1 MNAARKYSRTNGP
14 GCITISKPIVTR
26 SRIPEVKDKEFEA
39 FFADKDNVS
48 MSSYKVHSKTN
59 LPTLYL
65 KDNKEALWKK
75 FEATYP
81 DGIKRTSFMARLANG
96 QFVYCNDLD
105 GLCSICNEYFYEV
118 FDTLTSLI
126 QLNITDQGERVI
138 IKYMISLFIFLKSKI
153 CLKLHYLQNKLI
165 TELEK
170 LRVHLRRGFE
180 EELTM
185 NGDGTTIHASTI
197 NHCLLY
203 AFGECYEQ
211 HTDRCAAYDHLFVFI
226 QHLMANLEERRSTIE
241 ECKEKLYYF

>member
-14 GCITISKPIVTR
+14 GCIAICKPTVTR
-26 SRIPEVKDKEFEA
+26 SRISEVKDKEFEA
-39 FFADKDNVS
+39 FFADKENVS

-59 LPTLYL
+59 LPILYL
-65 KDNKEALWKK
+65 KDNKDALWKK

-96 QFVYCNDLD
+96 QFVYRNDLG

-126 QLNITDQGERVI
+126 QLNITNQGER
-138 IKYMISLFIFLKSKI
+138 
-153 CLKLHYLQNKLI
+153 NKLI

-170 LRVHLRRGFE
+170 LRIHLRRGFE

-185 NGDGTTIHASTI
+185 NGDGTTIH
-197 NHCLLY
+197 
-203 AFGECYEQ
+203 
-211 HTDRCAAYDHLFVFI
+211 
-226 QHLMANLEERRSTIE
+226 
-241 ECKEKLYYF
+241 